1 MVKVLYLLSL
11 VCLVY
16 MSLTKSLVI
25 MLLDMAFMGVI
36 IKVLL
41 SLYVTSNWPW
51 LLLLLGVVGGLIVVI
66 SVILVVMP
74 GPSALH
80 WSVDKGSTVTFVLV
94 LILAVAISYLDEL
107 DSFFSLTYST
117 CRLNMLSNSSFLYP
131 EGVLVLLIGLLLML
145 PVMEVLLSFY
155 GRSAIHY
162 WE

>member
-1 MVKVLYLLSL
+1 MKMLYLVSL

-25 MLLDMAFMGVI
+25 MLLDMVFMV
-36 IKVLL
+36 VAMSVML
-41 SLYVTSNWPW
+41 SLYSASNWPW
-51 LLLLLGVVGGLIVVI
+51 LLLLLGVVGGLVVVI

-74 GPSALH
+74 SPSALH
-80 WSVDKGSTVTFVLV
+80 WSVDKGFMMTFLLV
-94 LILAVAISYLDEL
+94 LILVVMAYFLDEL
-107 DSFFSLTYST
+107 DSSIWLDYST
-117 CRLNMLSNSSFLYP
+117 CRSNMGSNSSFLYP